1 MIKMWRT
8 AEFSLTFIYL
18 TMICLLFFSVLY
30 NELFIAS
37 VDHWLAFEELRPM
50 VEIPERDTKHKT
62 SWFLWVS
69 WAALNHSSCKKQNEV
84 LVFTSLTRITE
95 VEVKAWTNLKQFRS
109 FCRLSEKTVMD
120 LGKALLKP
128 RAAFQLPCSLHTWI
142 EVRPGAWQHF
152 TSSQFCSLFSL
163 VSSFSKFHRP
173 VFISPHQS
181 ILVHELLGSGQQKV
195 KPKKR
200 KCFLKMY
207 VFQVSVE
214 NNCMKCNCLLSAPLL
229 LVEVLGS
236 GFKWC
241 AWSVG
246 CFQRTGIVKCEENG
260 NQQTYGSAVCRF
272 SQCSRAPRRR
282 LSRGRRP
289 LAGPRLLRGC
299 RAQVS
304 PVAASP
310 LSELPVIWVSC
321 SRGREQCNYPEAC
334 RA

>member
-120 LGKALLKP
+120 LGKTLLKP

-142 EVRPGAWQHF
+142 EVGPGAWQHF
-152 TSSQFCSLFSL
+152 TSSQFCSLFIL

-173 VFISPHQS
+173 VFISPQQYFSAWTTGVRAAKGQAKKEKVFSEDVCVSS
-181 ILVHELLGSGQQKV
+181 ISGKQLHEMQL
-195 KPKKR
+195 
-200 KCFLKMY
+200 F
-207 VFQVSVE
+207 
-214 NNCMKCNCLLSAPLL
+214 
-229 LVEVLGS
+229 
-236 GFKWC
+236 
-241 AWSVG
+241 
-246 CFQRTGIVKCEENG
+246 II
-260 NQQTYGSAVCRF
+260 
-272 SQCSRAPRRR
+272 CS
-282 LSRGRRP
+282 
-289 LAGPRLLRGC
+289 
-299 RAQVS
+299 
-304 PVAASP
+304 AASGR
-310 LSELPVIWVSC
+310 SSWV
-321 SRGREQCNYPEAC
+321 RP
-334 RA
+334 

>member
-1 MIKMWRT
+1 MWRT

-18 TMICLLFFSVLY
+18 TMICLLFLSVLY
-30 NELFIAS
+30 NEWFIAS
-37 VDHWLAFEELRPM
+37 VDHWLAFEDLRPM

-69 WAALNHSSCKKQNEV
+69 WAALNRSSCKKQNEV
-84 LVFTSLTRITE
+84 FVFTSLTLITE

-142 EVRPGAWQHF
+142 KVGPGAWQHF
-152 TSSQFCSLFSL
+152 NSSQFFPFSVSSPASVNFIDLYSL
-163 VSSFSKFHRP
+163 VHTRVFQCMDYWGQGSKKL
-173 VFISPHQS
+173 S
-181 ILVHELLGSGQQKV
+181 QK
-195 KPKKR
+195 R
-200 KCFLKMY
+200 ESFLKTY

-214 NNCMKCNCLLSAPLL
+214 NNCTKCNCLLSAPLL

-236 GFKWC
+236 GFKWR

-246 CFQRTGIVKCEENG
+246 CFQHTGIVKCKENG
-260 NQQTYGSAVCRF
+260 NQQIYGSAVCRF

-289 LAGPRLLRGC
+289 LAGPRLLRRC

-304 PVAASP
+304 PAAASP

-321 SRGREQCNYPEAC
+321 SWGREQCNYPEAC